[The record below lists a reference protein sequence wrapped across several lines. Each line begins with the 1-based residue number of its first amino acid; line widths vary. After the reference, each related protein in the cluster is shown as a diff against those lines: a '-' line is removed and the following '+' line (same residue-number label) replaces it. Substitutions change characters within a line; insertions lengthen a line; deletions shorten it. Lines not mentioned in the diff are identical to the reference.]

1 MRRVVDGR
9 FRSNPEYEIVLYDHL
24 SAEQRVALPGLA
36 DAPSLF
42 GVLVP
47 RRSGL
52 GVKSIS
58 CDAAL
63 LFYALSEPGPLPRFV
78 HEQFG
83 ERCNDQV
90 AQLVFDGMLELE
102 HDGRFVSGAAAQ
114 DAVLEPNAVEPDGA
128 LARLSF
134 SALRHAERLGD
145 LEARDL
151 ARRLYA
157 YGRLPLS
164 PEWSARFPSAD
175 ALADHLDR
183 SAGGTARR
191 WLRSAWEVPDGGADS
206 EWRHF
211 RSKYADGSQALGH
224 KLYLSPRPDQLAPAF
239 EAFVAVLSERRAS
252 WFKVAR
258 RVPGILRPDKL
269 VAYFP
274 SADAAHAT
282 AEQVA
287 ERLSGMPVHGV
298 PFTADVGADGLVSWG
313 MDPPEQTQVLVW
325 QRRSS
330 WRLWVCERLA
340 TALAAASGEEEP
352 WRFALRRLEL
362 AGVDPATFAPRPG
375 IWEDGR
381 GDH

>member
-1 MRRVVDGR
+1 M
-9 FRSNPEYEIVLYDHL
+9 LL
-24 SAEQRVALPGLA
+24 
-36 DAPSLF
+36 
-42 GVLVP
+42 P
-47 RRSGL
+47 RRPGL

-58 CDAAL
+58 RDAAL
-63 LFYALSEPGPLPRFV
+63 LFYALAEPGPLPAFV

-83 ERCNDQV
+83 DRCNEEV
-90 AQLVFDGMLELE
+90 ARLVLDGMLELE

-114 DAVLEPNAVEPDGA
+114 DVVLEPAAAAPDGA
-128 LARLSF
+128 LARTSLA
-134 SALRHAERLGD
+134 ALRHAERLDD
-145 LEARDL
+145 LDAREL

-157 YGRLPLS
+157 YGRLPLT
-164 PEWSARFPSAD
+164 PAWTTRHPSAE
-175 ALADHLDR
+175 ALAGHLDR
-183 SAGGTARR
+183 PARR
-191 WLRSAWEVPDGGADS
+191 WLRSAWEVPDAGADA

-211 RSKYADGSQALGH
+211 RSRWAPESQALGH
-224 KLYLSPRPDQLAPAF
+224 KLYLSPRPEQLAPAF
-239 EAFVAVLSERRAS
+239 EAWVAVLSERRAP

-274 SADAAHAT
+274 SADATHA
-282 AEQVA
+282 AAADLA

-298 PFTADVGADGLVSWG
+298 PFTADLGADGLVSWG
-313 MDPPEQTQVLVW
+313 MDPPEQTQVLAW

-340 TALAAASGEEEP
+340 AAALAAGRDTAEP

-375 IWEDGR
+375 IWGAAD